1 MKSLISKSLL
11 FLCLIGIS
19 LPAFT
24 QDQQSI
30 QVMTFNIRYNN
41 PNDGVNAWPN
51 RKDAVAE
58 LIGSRYHV
66 DFAGLQE
73 ALKDQCADLEQQL
86 PDYAW
91 IGVGRDDGKE
101 AGEFCPIFYRKER
114 FELLDHATFWL
125 SETPEVP
132 GKKGWDAACNRV
144 VTWGKFKDRQTQK
157 EFYHFN
163 THFDHR
169 GETARQESAKLI
181 RRRVSEIAGKTPA
194 IITGDFN
201 MGENSTPYAVLTGKK
216 PVDDGRPDLR
226 DARYASIHGHEGPT
240 STFSNWTEIGEPET
254 KIDYIFLYGDIRVLR
269 HRVLTDRIEDRFLS
283 DHLPVLV
290 EIEIP

>member
-1 MKSLISKSLL
+1 MKSLISKSLF
-11 FLCLIGIS
+11 FLCLVGIGLTVS
-19 LPAFT
+19 A

-41 PNDGVNAWPN
+41 PNDGINAWPN
-51 RKDAVAE
+51 RKDAVAKS
-58 LIGSRYHV
+58 IGSQYRV
-66 DFAGLQE
+66 DLVGMQE
-73 ALKDQCADLEQQL
+73 VLKEQCADLEQRL

-114 FELLDHATFWL
+114 FDLLDHATFWL
-125 SETPEVP
+125 SETPEIA

-144 VTWGKFKDRQTQK
+144 VTWGKFKDRRTQK

-169 GETARQESAKLI
+169 GETARIESAKLI
-181 RRRVSEIAGKTPA
+181 WQRVMDIAGKTPA
-194 IITGDFN
+194 IVTGDLN
-201 MGENSTPYAVLTGKK
+201 TRENSTPYAILTGKE
-216 PVDDGRPDLR
+216 PVDGVRSDLR
-226 DARYASIHGHEGPT
+226 DARYASVHGHEGPT

-254 KIDYIFLYGDIRVLR
+254 KIDYIFLHGNIRALR

-283 DHLPVLV
+283 DHLPVLA
-290 EIEIP
+290 EIEVP